1 MTSTTTISPSREAS
15 RLLDQT
21 NELSR
26 YLKRVRN
33 QMTVD
38 VLNTGLLDKGKARL
52 IYDLRSIS
60 EAITSLETAERSLR
74 DAHVSLAMIKK
85 DEDAD

>member
-1 MTSTTTISPSREAS
+1 MPAKTTTYPSREANY
-15 RLLDQT
+15 LFNHT
-21 NELSR
+21 NELLGH
-26 YLKRVRN
+26 LKRVRN

-38 VLNTGLLDKGKARL
+38 VLNTGLLNKGKARL

-74 DAHVSLAMIKK
+74 EAHVSLAMIK
-85 DEDAD
+85 EGENAD